1 MSGLKVMPRIRHML
15 VVGSAVM
22 AVASCTANR
31 PIHDALDHY
40 NEVYARTNIE
50 TPSPDPAVAARLGTA
65 RVAHGRYLVGI
76 AGCAACHTDGA
87 LVGAPDETR
96 LLAGSSVGIAYTDPL
111 QGAFPGVAYP
121 SNLTPDVKTG
131 IGAWSDS
138 QIVAAIRLGDQS
150 PAEHRHLIVM
160 PWPFY
165 EDLSDD
171 DTNAI
176 VAYLRSIPAVEHEV
190 PKRVGPGTRAT
201 TPYVYFGVFRS
212 GSLGR

>member
-1 MSGLKVMPRIRHML
+1 MPPIRQML
-15 VVGSAVM
+15 VVGSAMV
-22 AVASCTANR
+22 AVASCTANMSIYH
-31 PIHDALDHY
+31 PLDHY
-40 NEVYARTNIE
+40 SAVYARTNIE
-50 TPSPDPAVAARLGTA
+50 TPSPDPAAAARLGTA
-65 RVAHGRYLVGI
+65 RVDHGRYLVDI

-111 QGAFPGVAYP
+111 QGAFPGIAYP
-121 SNLTPDVKTG
+121 SNLTPDAKTG

-150 PAEHRHLIVM
+150 PAAHRHLIVM

-176 VAYLRSIPAVEHEV
+176 VAYLRSIPAVDHEV
-190 PKRVGPGTRAT
+190 PKRADPGTRAT
-201 TPYVYFGVFRS
+201 TPYVYFGVYRS
-212 GSLGR
+212 GPLRR